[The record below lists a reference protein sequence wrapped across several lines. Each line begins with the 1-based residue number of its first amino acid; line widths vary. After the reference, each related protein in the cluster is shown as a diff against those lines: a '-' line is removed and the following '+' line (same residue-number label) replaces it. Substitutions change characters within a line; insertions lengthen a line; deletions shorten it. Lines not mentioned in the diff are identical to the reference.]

1 MAVSFQEV
9 VFFTT
14 FPKDTKL
21 GPKKRETQRHQ
32 LFYNIRV
39 RWRVRRQSPSFFLST
54 MRITPLVLL
63 ILIGLGLNQATNGQL
78 FYNRIGT
85 LDTTLNG
92 SGYVQ
97 IGGGNVYP
105 TRVKQLSDRSILML
119 GQEGDNVHVVKFRP
133 NGTPDPAFGAGGHS
147 DIPCSACLM
156 KDLVELPD
164 GKLLLAGETNFMQPQ
179 QPSDLLLA
187 RLNASG
193 SLDTTFGTN
202 GFVQHDLPVQ
212 SGQFSDE
219 HMREIAL
226 LADGSILAAAT
237 TDVSTD
243 HINKQ
248 CSGLLVKFLADGSLD
263 ASFGT
268 GGFSRTVIGDE
279 ATSNSSSWA
288 NISVFG
294 NGGIAVA
301 FNARIK
307 DTNVPSGFFQRAIL
321 RKYHASG
328 QSDVAFGVKTLDAD
342 TINDIAAVGEG
353 TLMLTFN
360 KLTKFDAN
368 GQLDATFGTNGTF
381 TFPSQS
387 FPGFL
392 SVQPSGKIYVTGDKV
407 VQNGLNPGQVF
418 RFWPN
423 GMRDLRFGRSGEATI
438 NIDHQHLYL
447 GPAFIE
453 NNGTLALTGTLA
465 PNNVYYLRLKVQR

>member
-1 MAVSFQEV
+1 
-9 VFFTT
+9 
-14 FPKDTKL
+14 
-21 GPKKRETQRHQ
+21 
-32 LFYNIRV
+32 
-39 RWRVRRQSPSFFLST
+39 

-63 ILIGLGLNQATNGQL
+63 ILIGLGLNQAANGQL

-105 TRVKQLSDRSILML
+105 TRIKQLSNGSILML

-133 NGTPDPAFGAGGHS
+133 DGAPDPDFGTGGHS
-147 DIPCSACLM
+147 DIPCPQCVM
-156 KDLVELPD
+156 KDLVELGD
-164 GKLLLAGETNFMQPQ
+164 GKLLLAGETNFMMTQ

-187 RLNASG
+187 RLNANG

-219 HMREIAL
+219 HMGEIAL

-237 TDVSTD
+237 TGVSTD
-243 HINKQ
+243 HINKE
-248 CSGLLVKFLADGSLD
+248 CSGLLIKFLSDGSLD
-263 ASFGT
+263 TSFGT

-279 ATSNSSSWA
+279 PTSNSFSSA

-294 NGGIAVA
+294 NGRIAVA
-301 FNARIK
+301 FSANIR
-307 DTNVPSGFFQRAIL
+307 DTKEPSGYIPKGVAVKYLADGQPDATFPPLVVNRDFVIDTGTTAENGLLVLTLGML
-321 RKYHASG
+321 RKFNAS
-328 QSDVAFGVKTLDAD
+328 
-342 TINDIAAVGEG
+342 
-353 TLMLTFN
+353 
-360 KLTKFDAN
+360 
-368 GQLDATFGTNGTF
+368 GQLDATFGTNGTV
-381 TFPSQS
+381 TFLLNSY
-387 FPGFL
+387 PGFL
-392 SVQPSGKIYVTGDKV
+392 SVQPSGKIYVTGYKV

-423 GMRDLRFGRSGEATI
+423 GMRDLRFGRSGEALI
-438 NIDHQHLYL
+438 KLNQHLYL

-453 NNGTLALTGTLA
+453 NNGTVALTGTLV